1 MIFQIQQSTFPNYA
15 LTVVS
20 VIYMFGGTNFLFF
33 SNKKVNIKVTRVNW
47 GIQKTTFYNNGFHQF
62 GEIQPPGS
70 SVQLIVSWFFNKFVF
85 KKEGCVKTTKS
96 LATELPLADSNI
108 DEGLAHCFLRGKS
121 GSPPVFVN
129 GLLEHSGTGSFTYCP
144 WLLLFNNNSRVG
156 VTETVRPEK
165 PKIWKVCRFLIC
177 AV

>member
-62 GEIQPPGS
+62 GEI
-70 SVQLIVSWFFNKFVF
+70 
-85 KKEGCVKTTKS
+85 
-96 LATELPLADSNI
+96 
-108 DEGLAHCFLRGKS
+108 
-121 GSPPVFVN
+121 
-129 GLLEHSGTGSFTYCP
+129 
-144 WLLLFNNNSRVG
+144 
-156 VTETVRPEK
+156 
-165 PKIWKVCRFLIC
+165 
-177 AV
+177 